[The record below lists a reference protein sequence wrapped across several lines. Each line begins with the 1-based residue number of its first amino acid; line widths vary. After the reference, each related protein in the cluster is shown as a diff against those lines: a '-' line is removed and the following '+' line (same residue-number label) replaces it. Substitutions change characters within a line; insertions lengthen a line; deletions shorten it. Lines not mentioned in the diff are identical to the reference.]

1 MRIRLAG
8 VMDLMAAE
16 GKYHNSCRVV
26 FERKTAKI
34 HKGTLRG
41 ADYGMLWLCD
51 ELQYSAEKGQ
61 VIALTEVWD
70 RYCVLASE
78 AGSSIPQQ
86 FHTRM
91 ATFKDKLQDEV
102 GNIYQF
108 VQTHQTIAVDMQTLL
123 VPIKYE
129 KTAVSDMLEKRLC
142 EDDDNLTMPSYCP
155 HDDIFLS
162 IVHVALKLRG
172 DLLHQEGHNE
182 LSVSQEHAT
191 KCIPDS
197 VYMFLQLLFGGEERL
212 ENEDYNNATREM
224 KILSMGQDMVYGLSN
239 GSKLTPKHIGLGCTL
254 HQATRSKKLVQ
265 LFHKAGHTI
274 SYDQILK
281 IDTALAQKTLE
292 SMDNESGAVVPGNID
307 AGEFVH
313 FTADNIDINDGTL
326 DGKKHIPCHSN
337 GCLANNRIFNLY
349 T

>member
-1 MRIRLAG
+1 M
-8 VMDLMAAE
+8 
-16 GKYHNSCRVV
+16 N
-26 FERKTAKI
+26 
-34 HKGTLRG
+34 
-41 ADYGMLWLCD
+41 
-51 ELQYSAEKGQ
+51 
-61 VIALTEVWD
+61 
-70 RYCVLASE
+70 
-78 AGSSIPQQ
+78 
-86 FHTRM
+86 
-91 ATFKDKLQDEV
+91 
-102 GNIYQF
+102 
-108 VQTHQTIAVDMQTLL
+108 
-123 VPIKYE
+123 
-129 KTAVSDMLEKRLC
+129 
-142 EDDDNLTMPSYCP
+142 
-155 HDDIFLS
+155 
-162 IVHVALKLRG
+162 LRG
-172 DLLHQEGHNE
+172 DLLHQEGHSE

-274 SYDQILK
+274 SYDQILQ

-326 DGKKHIPCHSN
+326 D
-337 GCLANNRIFNLY
+337 
-349 T
+349 